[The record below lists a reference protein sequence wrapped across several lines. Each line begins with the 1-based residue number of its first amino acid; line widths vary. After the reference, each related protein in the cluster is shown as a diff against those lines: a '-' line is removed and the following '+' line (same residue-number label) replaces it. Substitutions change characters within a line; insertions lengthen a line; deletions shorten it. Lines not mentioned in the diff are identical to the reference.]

1 MDYAKKLSH
10 LEVKH
15 KRQHEV
21 VEVLIAE
28 KAPEMAILSAKQEKL
43 RIKDQIH
50 HLYALYESDSGLENF
65 G

>member
-10 LEVKH
+10 LEGKH

-21 VEVLIAE
+21 VEVLI
-28 KAPEMAILSAKQEKL
+28 APEMAILSAKQEKL

>member
-10 LEVKH
+10 LEGKH

-50 HLYALYESDSGLENF
+50 HLYV
-65 G
+65 